1 MPAAGHMAGDRDVVG
16 LVGQDETRG
25 RIAFRQPA
33 QRLGSV
39 ALPQTIRCRP
49 SSNTSPMRAMAIAPS
64 SGERGPFSTAPS
76 TSPRTMWSI
85 SSSAKPEASMGALA
99 RVCHEL
105 NN

>member
-33 QRLGSV
+33 QRLGFG
-39 ALPQTIRCRP
+39 
-49 SSNTSPMRAMAIAPS
+49 RAAADDPVPPAFKYIANAGDGARS

-85 SSSAKPEASMGALA
+85 SSSAKPEVSMGALA
-99 RVCHEL
+99 RVSHEL